1 MDKNEINAL
10 LQIKS
15 AKDIKSVVIENEYE
29 DDHQQ
34 CADVKINGIDVEMLW
49 YDELGFLHYWN
60 ESPKALK
67 RLIKAIQHCCF
78 VAMENMSDD
87 EFAEVQHLHVELAKE
102 F

>member
-1 MDKNEINAL
+1 MDAKQIEAL

-15 AKDIKSVVIENEYE
+15 AEDIKSVIIEDEYE

-34 CADVKINGIDVEMLW
+34 CALVKINGIKMEMMW
-49 YDELGFLHYWN
+49 YDELGFLQYWN

-67 RLIKAIQHCCF
+67 RLIKAIQHCCL

-87 EFAEVQHLHVELAKE
+87 EFAKVQHLHAEIA
-102 F
+102 